1 MEIASGG
8 NRMSDHRTKQDI
20 PEPGEESVVSLPE
33 STVKEEKHAVVIGL
47 MNWLIIILLMVIS
60 SAGSIAIYD
69 RYYAQKLTAFD
80 LPGYLM
86 KQRIAM
92 QNNQLTEKQ
101 LGDNLDALKV
111 KLDNI
116 PSNQAVITADVVL
129 RNIQTINIE

>member
-1 MEIASGG
+1 M
-8 NRMSDHRTKQDI
+8 NDHITEHDI
-20 PEPGEESVVSLPE
+20 PEFGQARVDSQPE
-33 STVKEEKHAVVIGL
+33 STVKDKQAGVIGL

-60 SAGSIAIYD
+60 SAGSIFVYD

-80 LPGYLM
+80 LQGYLL

-129 RNIQTINIE
+129 RNIQTINLE

>member
-1 MEIASGG
+1 M
-8 NRMSDHRTKQDI
+8 NDHITRQDI
-20 PEPGEESVVSLPE
+20 PESGEARAVSQPE
-33 STVKEEKHAVVIGL
+33 STVGDKRAGVLGL

-60 SAGSIAIYD
+60 SAGSIFIYD

-80 LPGYLM
+80 FQGYLL

-129 RNIQTINIE
+129 RNIQTINLE

>member
-1 MEIASGG
+1 MT
-8 NRMSDHRTKQDI
+8 NHTTKQDFS
-20 PEPGEESVVSLPE
+20 ESGEEHVVSQPE
-33 STVKEEKHAVVIGL
+33 VTVKEEKHTIGIGL
-47 MNWLIIILLMVIS
+47 MNWLIILLLMVIS
-60 SAGSIAIYD
+60 SAGSICIYD

-80 LPGYLM
+80 LQGYLI

-129 RNIQTINIE
+129 RNIQTIKIE

>member
-1 MEIASGG
+1 
-8 NRMSDHRTKQDI
+8 MSDKTTKQDI
-20 PEPGEESVVSLPE
+20 RQSGEESVVSQPE
-33 STVKEEKHAVVIGL
+33 NAVKEEKHAGVIGL

-60 SAGSIAIYD
+60 SAGSIFIYD
-69 RYYAQKLTAFD
+69 RYYSQKLTAFD
-80 LPGYLM
+80 LQGYLL
-86 KQRIAM
+86 KQRIAL

-129 RNIQTINIE
+129 RNIQTINLE

>member
-1 MEIASGG
+1 M
-8 NRMSDHRTKQDI
+8 NDHITRQDI
-20 PEPGEESVVSLPE
+20 QESGEARAVLQPE
-33 STVKEEKHAVVIGL
+33 STVRDKGAGVLGL

-60 SAGSIAIYD
+60 SAGSIFVYD

-80 LPGYLM
+80 LQGYLL
-86 KQRIAM
+86 KQRIAV

-111 KLDNI
+111 KLDSI

-129 RNIQTINIE
+129 RNIQTINLE

>member
-1 MEIASGG
+1 M
-8 NRMSDHRTKQDI
+8 NDHISRQDI
-20 PEPGEESVVSLPE
+20 PESGEARAVSQPE
-33 STVKEEKHAVVIGL
+33 STVKDKHAGVIGL
-47 MNWLIIILLMVIS
+47 MNWLIIIFLMVIS
-60 SAGSIAIYD
+60 SAGSIFIYD

-80 LPGYLM
+80 FQGYLL
-86 KQRIAM
+86 KQRIAL

-129 RNIQTINIE
+129 RNIQTINLD

>member
-1 MEIASGG
+1 M
-8 NRMSDHRTKQDI
+8 NDHITRQDI
-20 PEPGEESVVSLPE
+20 QESGEESIVSQQE
-33 STVKEEKHAVVIGL
+33 STVKDNHASVIGL

-60 SAGSIAIYD
+60 SAGSIFIYD

-80 LPGYLM
+80 LQGYLL

-111 KLDNI
+111 KLDSI

-129 RNIQTINIE
+129 RNIQTINLE

>member
-1 MEIASGG
+1 
-8 NRMSDHRTKQDI
+8 
-20 PEPGEESVVSLPE
+20 
-33 STVKEEKHAVVIGL
+33 

-60 SAGSIAIYD
+60 SAGSIFIYD

-80 LPGYLM
+80 LQGYLL

-129 RNIQTINIE
+129 RNIQTINLE

>member
-1 MEIASGG
+1 M
-8 NRMSDHRTKQDI
+8 NDHITKQDI
-20 PEPGEESVVSLPE
+20 PESGEARAVSQPE
-33 STVKEEKHAVVIGL
+33 STVKNKHAGVLGL
-47 MNWLIIILLMVIS
+47 MNWVIIILLIAIS
-60 SAGSIAIYD
+60 SAGAIVIYD

-80 LPGYLM
+80 LQGYLL

-129 RNIQTINIE
+129 RNIQTINFE